1 MSPRLKFCTLVIS
14 CIQSTNYSL
23 LSASGER
30 HNIDNFLEKTC
41 NGRDDWKFYL
51 RLWLSFEVACNFAC
65 HRLLWICYKLLFKQS
80 LSLLILSPVQS
91 YQQIILDTKK
101 HTKKHFSIYTYI
113 QICMYVYI
121 YIFIINYKKRLLSRP
136 THVSTI

>member
-1 MSPRLKFCTLVIS
+1 MSSRLKFCTLVIS

-30 HNIDNFLEKTC
+30 HNIDIFWKNPQRL
-41 NGRDDWKFYL
+41 RRLKFYL